1 MNQHKSG
8 LEVGLELRP
17 EDRDVSHQRVNPD
30 LRELGRGGDQ
40 RCTGGQMGVE
50 TGAEVVV
57 GAWIGLAAH
66 WKGIRDVRVIG
77 VDAIVICP
85 HIVQLDLIR
94 VMFIQVQFMIDQ
106 N

>member
-57 GAWIGLAAH
+57 GAWIGLLTGRASETL
-66 WKGIRDVRVIG
+66 GLLESMR
-77 VDAIVICP
+77 
-85 HIVQLDLIR
+85 
-94 VMFIQVQFMIDQ
+94 
-106 N
+106 